1 MKVQEFMLTDVP
13 VVKVGASLRDV
24 AAVLAE
30 HEASA
35 VIVVDET
42 GEVVGVVSET
52 VLASVLKRIT
62 DDAEDIRSE
71 TALWAEIIPA

>member
-1 MKVQEFMLTDVP
+1 MKVEEFMLRDVP

-30 HEASA
+30 HEACA

-42 GEVVGVVSET
+42 GKVVGVVSET
-52 VLASVLKRIT
+52 VLAGVLKRIT
-62 DDAEDIRSE
+62 DNAEDVRSDTE
-71 TALWAEIIPA
+71 LWAQIISA

>member
-24 AAVLAE
+24 AAVLAK

>member
-1 MKVQEFMLTDVP
+1 MKVQEFMLTDVS

-30 HEASA
+30 HEASG
-35 VIVVDET
+35 VIVVDEA